1 MNNLPLDFKNNL
13 LILVDG
19 HALIHRA
26 FHALPPL
33 TNRNDQK
40 IGAVYGFLRI
50 FFKVLKEYHPEYI
63 VVAFDS
69 PGPTFRHDIFPE
81 YKATRAK
88 TPDELNQQIPL
99 IKEAVAILGF
109 PILEIKGFEADDL
122 IGTLAKKIDGETR
135 KIIVTGDTDL
145 LQLAD
150 ENIKIILLQKGI
162 SQYRLFGPAEI
173 KEKYQGLTPRQ
184 LVELKGLKGDPSD
197 NLPGIPGIGEKTGRD
212 LLLQFEDLEN
222 IYENLED
229 IPPRIR
235 EKLIAYKEQSFLSR
249 KLGLIYQNA
258 PVDGSL
264 ENYRQTSY
272 NKNEVINFLTR
283 IGLKSL
289 IKSIP

>member
-13 LILVDG
+13 LVLIDG

-33 TNRNDQK
+33 TNRNGQK

-50 FFKVLKEYHPEYI
+50 FFKVLKEYHPEYV

-69 PGPTFRHDIFPE
+69 PGPTFRHNIFPE

-99 IKEAVAILGF
+99 IKKAVAVLGF
-109 PILEIKGFEADDL
+109 SILEIKGLEADDL
-122 IGTLAKKIDGETR
+122 IGTLAKKIDKEIQ

-150 ENIKIILLQKGI
+150 ENIKIVLLQKGI
-162 SQYRLFGPAEI
+162 SQYRLFGPVEI
-173 KEKYQGLTPRQ
+173 KEKYQGLAPRQ
-184 LVELKGLKGDPSD
+184 LVELKGLKGDSSD
-197 NLPGIPGIGEKTGRD
+197 NLPGIPGIGEKIGRD
-212 LLLQFEDLEN
+212 LLIQFENLEN

-229 IPPRIR
+229 ISPRIR
-235 EKLIAYKEQSFLSR
+235 EKLITYKEQSFLSR
-249 KLGLIYQNA
+249 RLGLICQDA
-258 PVDGSL
+258 PINESL

-272 NKNEVINFLTR
+272 NEKEVINFLTE

-289 IKSIP
+289 IKALP